1 MDVILNNLWYN
12 PSMSNLL
19 NPENVK
25 TVAYLGTSGSF
36 TEMAKDYFC
45 AKCELNAYQMPF
57 RTIEEVIK
65 YVESDDDAVGII
77 PVENAKEGV
86 VRETSDNLLKGS
98 GKDIFILAET
108 ILPSNN
114 CLLSKN
120 SEIYNISG
128 LIAPA
133 PAIAKCSNYIKS
145 ELPMH
150 LNIINTADIEESARL
165 LNSYNLTYS
174 IIGTEKTAE
183 IYNLNILNP
192 NINNDKDNKTKFI
205 MIGTFKTIATK
216 NSTSS
221 IAICIEDKPGKL
233 VSIVQELAT
242 RDINISYIHATPSKM
257 DINEYILF
265 LDVKG
270 HIDDENVNAGFEA
283 IKNHTTYFK
292 FMGSYERI

>member
-1 MDVILNNLWYN
+1 MAKILN
-12 PSMSNLL
+12 S
-19 NPENVK
+19 ENVK

-45 AKCELNAYQMPF
+45 SKYDLKSYQMPF
-57 RTIEEVIK
+57 RAIEEVVQYI
-65 YVESDDDAVGII
+65 ETDEDAVGII
-77 PVENAKEGV
+77 PFENAKEGV
-86 VRETSDNLLKGS
+86 IRESTDNLIKSS
-98 GKDIFILAET
+98 GKEIYILAET

-128 LIAPA
+128 LIAPS
-133 PAIAKCSNYIKS
+133 PAIAKCSDYIKN

-150 LNIINTADIEESARL
+150 LNIINTSNIEEAARL
-165 LNSYNLTYS
+165 LNSYNLTYA

-192 NINNDKDNKTKFI
+192 NINNDKNNQTKFI
-205 MIGTFKTIATK
+205 MIGSFKTLPTE

-221 IAICIEDKPGKL
+221 IAICIEDEPGKL
-233 VSIVQELAT
+233 FSIVQELAN
-242 RDINISYIHATPSKM
+242 RKINISYIHATPSKM
-257 DINEYILF
+257 DVNEYILF
-265 LDVKG
+265 LDIKG
-270 HIDDENVNAGFEA
+270 HIDETNVKDAFDS
-283 IKNHTTYFK
+283 IKNHTTYFR

>member
-1 MDVILNNLWYN
+1 MKILN
-12 PSMSNLL
+12 S
-19 NPENVK
+19 ENVK
-25 TVAYLGTSGSF
+25 TIAYLGTSGSF

-45 AKCELNAYQMPF
+45 AKYDLKGYQMPF
-57 RTIEEVIK
+57 RTIEEIIK
-65 YVESDDDAVGII
+65 YVLSDEDSVGVI

-86 VRETSDNLLKGS
+86 VRETTDNLIKS
-98 GKDIFILAET
+98 TGKDIYILSET

-133 PAIAKCSNYIKS
+133 PAIAKCSDYIQNQ
-145 ELPMH
+145 LPMH
-150 LNIINTADIEESARL
+150 LNIINTSSIEESARL
-165 LNSYNLTYS
+165 LNSYNLTYA

-192 NINNDKDNKTKFI
+192 NINNDKNNQTKFV
-205 MIGTFKTIATK
+205 MVGSFKTLPSSK
-216 NSTSS
+216 STSS
-221 IAICIEDKPGKL
+221 VAISIEDKPGKL
-233 VSIVQELAT
+233 FSIVQELAN
-242 RDINISYIHATPSKM
+242 RNINISYIHATPSKM

-265 LDVKG
+265 LDIKG
-270 HIDDENVNAGFEA
+270 HIADDRVREA
-283 IKNHTTYFK
+283 LEAVQNHTSYYK

>member
-1 MDVILNNLWYN
+1 MTKILN
-12 PSMSNLL
+12 S
-19 NPENVK
+19 ENVK
-25 TVAYLGTSGSF
+25 TIAYLGTSGSF

-45 AKCELNAYQMPF
+45 SKYALNAYQMPF
-57 RTIEEVIK
+57 RTIEEVIQ
-65 YVESDDDAVGII
+65 YIESDDDAVGII
-77 PVENAKEGV
+77 PFENVKEGV
-86 VRETSDNLLKGS
+86 IRESTDNLIKSS
-98 GKDIFILAET
+98 GKEIYILSET

-128 LIAPA
+128 LIAPS
-133 PAIAKCSNYIKS
+133 PAIAKCSEYIKN

-150 LNIINTADIEESARL
+150 LNIINTSNIEEAARL
-165 LNSYNLTYS
+165 LNSYNLTYA

-192 NINNDKDNKTKFI
+192 NINNDKNNQTKFI
-205 MIGTFKTIATK
+205 MVGRFKTLPSE

-221 IAICIEDKPGKL
+221 IAICIEDTPGKL
-233 VSIVQELAT
+233 FSIVQELAN
-242 RDINISYIHATPSKM
+242 RNINISYIHATPSKM

-265 LDVKG
+265 LDIKG
-270 HIDDENVNAGFEA
+270 HIDEPNVKDALES
-283 IKNHTTYFK
+283 IKNHTTYFR